1 MIPVVRLNVYVMPLV
16 AYLAGKFEP
25 ALLAAGEAQPAG
37 SSQQQAKDRVKAIQ
51 DSMTQDFGMEVR
63 WPDEGGVV
71 FTETTERGMLHA
83 LRALAAYTFC
93 CVLFKFFRP
102 LPGRVEHAQNLDL
115 FAFYSVWH
123 DIGQSWNNQLQ
134 CPSHAP

>member
-1 MIPVVRLNVYVMPLV
+1 MIVCDMSFREGQDEQLHRIIIIYNL
-16 AYLAGKFEP
+16 
-25 ALLAAGEAQPAG
+25 
-37 SSQQQAKDRVKAIQ
+37 QAR
-51 DSMTQDFGMEVR
+51 R
-63 WPDEGGVV
+63 
-71 FTETTERGMLHA
+71 
-83 LRALAAYTFC
+83 AYTFSC
-93 CVLFKFFRP
+93 ILFKFFRP